1 MYKHERFKKKKVHMQ
16 YNLCYMY
23 GYVRSF
29 FFWGR
34 GGERCGGI
42 FYSSGCM
49 IWTSFCLMV
58 GVVVVGGASCC
69 MYIVCRC
76 KNMGGAPRTDMYF

>member
-1 MYKHERFKKKKVHMQ
+1 MQ

-29 FFWGR
+29 FFGGR
-34 GGERCGGI
+34 GGERRCGGV

-58 GVVVVGGASCC
+58 GVGGGWRASCC
-69 MYIVCRC
+69 MYCMYVDARTW
-76 KNMGGAPRTDMYF
+76 GVGPPRTDMYF